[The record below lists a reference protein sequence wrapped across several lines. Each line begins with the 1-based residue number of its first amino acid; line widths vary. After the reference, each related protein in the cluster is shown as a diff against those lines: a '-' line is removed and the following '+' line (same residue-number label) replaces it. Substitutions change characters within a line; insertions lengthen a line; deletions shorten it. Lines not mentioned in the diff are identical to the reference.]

1 MLGLST
7 TIASSSFVS
16 RLRSEDLVS
25 AFAARVTAD
34 GGEVEN
40 TSSLEKDLRKLI

>member
-7 TIASSSFVS
+7 TIASSSFLS
-16 RLRSEDLVS
+16 RLRSDDLVA
-25 AFAARVTAD
+25 AFASMVTAD

-40 TSSLEKDLRKLI
+40 TNDLEKDLRKLI

>member
-7 TIASSSFVS
+7 TIASSSYVS
-16 RLRSEDLVS
+16 RLRSDDLVS
-25 AFAARVTAD
+25 AFASRVTAD

-40 TSSLEKDLRKLI
+40 TNDLEKDLRKLI